1 MRIIRFLLGRLILL
15 INWITLPTPV
25 VRSQAQQDELD
36 HSTQHLTVYEML
48 ACPFCVKVRREIHRQ
63 GLKITTIDVKQ
74 SADEMD
80 RLVNEGGKFQVP
92 CLRVDTSSDYISP
105 STISMQPFSTSS
117 DTEKVQWIYESD
129 EIIKLIQTLTDSAQN
144 A

>member
-1 MRIIRFLLGRLILL
+1 MRIIRFILGRLILL
-15 INWITLPTPV
+15 INWITLPKPV
-25 VRSQAQQDELD
+25 VRSQPQQDQLD
-36 HSTQHLTVYEML
+36 HVTQHLTVYEML

-63 GLKITTIDVKQ
+63 GLKITTVDVKQ

-92 CLRVDTSSDYISP
+92 CLRVDTSSDTISP
-105 STISMQPFSTSS
+105 STVSIQPSSTSS
-117 DTEKVQWIYESD
+117 DKEKVQWIYESD
-129 EIIKLIQTLTDSAQN
+129 EIIEHIQSLTNSAQN

>member
-1 MRIIRFLLGRLILL
+1 MRIIRFILGRLILL
-15 INWITLPTPV
+15 INWITLPKPV
-25 VRSQAQQDELD
+25 VRSQPQQDQLD
-36 HSTQHLTVYEML
+36 HVTQHLTVYEML

-63 GLKITTIDVKQ
+63 GLKITTVDIKQ

-92 CLRVDTSSDYISP
+92 CLRVDTSSDTISP
-105 STISMQPFSTSS
+105 STVSIQPSSTSS
-117 DTEKVQWIYESD
+117 DKEKVQWIYESD
-129 EIIKLIQTLTDSAQN
+129 EIIEHIQSLTNSAQN

>member
-1 MRIIRFLLGRLILL
+1 MRIIRFILGRLILL
-15 INWITLPTPV
+15 INWMTLPKPV
-25 VRSQAQQDELD
+25 VRSQPQQDQLD
-36 HSTQHLTVYEML
+36 HATEHLTVYEML

-63 GLKITTIDVKQ
+63 GLKITTVDVKQ

-92 CLRVDTSSDYISP
+92 CLRVDTSSDTISP
-105 STISMQPFSTSS
+105 STISMQTTSTTSNK
-117 DTEKVQWIYESD
+117 EKVQWIYESD
-129 EIIKLIQTLTDSAQN
+129 EIIEHIQSLTNSAQN

>member
-1 MRIIRFLLGRLILL
+1 
-15 INWITLPTPV
+15 
-25 VRSQAQQDELD
+25 
-36 HSTQHLTVYEML
+36 ML

-74 SADEMD
+74 SAYEMD

-129 EIIKLIQTLTDSAQN
+129 EIIKLIQTLTDAEQN